1 MLKFKILLIIL
12 FFCISSRSFAQEN
25 FADTMNVSARNI
37 SWLITQLIPSPVML
51 NDANQDHSRL
61 ITSLRW
67 NVIPVNLSFSANKYI
82 SPVQFFYINPVRRFT
97 GSIELFVQPEL
108 SLASFKYGNMG
119 RFAIGT
125 GSRVMIPLKQKGEHL
140 AMSLGGKYTFRKDLV
155 GESTGYAGVEAGLY
169 VLFNMIG
176 LQVNYNFDKRNR
188 YDFGMFI
195 KFF

>member
-1 MLKFKILLIIL
+1 MLKFKILFIVL
-12 FFCISSRSFAQEN
+12 FFGINAKIIAQEN
-25 FADTMNVSARNI
+25 YADTMDVSAHNI
-37 SWLITQLIPSPVML
+37 SWLITQIIPSPTIY
-51 NDANQDHSRL
+51 NDANDNESRL
-61 ITSLRW
+61 ITGLRW
-67 NVIPVNLSFSANKYI
+67 NVIPLNISFNANKYI

-119 RFAIGT
+119 RFAFGT
-125 GSRVMIPLKQKGEHL
+125 GSRIMIPLKQKGEHL
-140 AMSLGGKYTFRKDLV
+140 AMSLGGKYTFRKDLA

-188 YDFGMFI
+188 YDFGMYI